1 MKKIGT
7 YLAFPL
13 LVILILLLYGFS
25 LKRNQQKKV
34 QKIEVQFEGGEN
46 EFLTHESVNKLLI
59 QNNEEFKNQPK
70 SVIDLHELE
79 NLISANPYVEEAV
92 VFLTPRGLLKTQ
104 IKQREPLA
112 RIITNNESY
121 YIDKYGVKIPLSS
134 NHSARVPLVLGVN
147 SFKDVKEI
155 TQLVNYFFE
164 DDFLKK
170 EIVAMKKMPNDEY
183 VFNVRSGDYKINF
196 GKCVNIDKKIKKIK
210 AFYNKAL
217 LDKTI
222 HNYKTINVKYHN
234 QVVCTKQ
241 HQVGK
246 AKSLG
251 VKRGVVNNITQTIQ
265 SIQQAVDE
273 AESVSGQK
281 IEEVVVGIAGQ
292 HIRSLHHSDYITR
305 TKSDEVIEAKDINDL
320 ENQVHKLVM
329 LPGEEIIHVLPQ
341 EFKVDSQADI
351 KEPIGMYGGR
361 LEANFHVVVGQVSSI
376 RNIGRCVKSA
386 GLSLSDITLEPL
398 ASASAVLSRE
408 EKEAG
413 VALID
418 IGGGTTD
425 LAIFKDGIIRHTAV
439 IPFGGNVI
447 TEDIKEGCSIIEK
460 QAELLKVKFGSAWP
474 GENKE
479 TEIVSIPGEHVYLEI
494 KNYGHETQKGKL
506 IAGIVLTGGGSQL
519 KHLRQLV
526 EYITGMDARI
536 GFPNENLAGESDDN
550 LSSPSYATA
559 VGLLMEG
566 LSKPEIE
573 RVVEEK
579 VVTEASF
586 QPIESV
592 EKESI
597 VIEDKQVEPKRRAK
611 SFFDKFTE
619 RFKEFLDN
627 AE

>member
-1 MKKIGT
+1 MENNKIAVGLDIGT
-7 YLAFPL
+7 TKIVAM
-13 LVILILLLYGFS
+13 IGRKNEYG
-25 LKRNQQKKV
+25 
-34 QKIEVQFEGGEN
+34 KIEV
-46 EFLTHESVNKLLI
+46 
-59 QNNEEFKNQPK
+59 
-70 SVIDLHELE
+70 
-79 NLISANPYVEEAV
+79 
-92 VFLTPRGLLKTQ
+92 
-104 IKQREPLA
+104 
-112 RIITNNESY
+112 
-121 YIDKYGVKIPLSS
+121 
-134 NHSARVPLVLGVN
+134 LG
-147 SFKDVKEI
+147 I
-155 TQLVNYFFE
+155 
-164 DDFLKK
+164 
-170 EIVAMKKMPNDEY
+170 
-183 VFNVRSGDYKINF
+183 
-196 GKCVNIDKKIKKIK
+196 
-210 AFYNKAL
+210 
-217 LDKTI
+217 
-222 HNYKTINVKYHN
+222 
-234 QVVCTKQ
+234 
-241 HQVGK
+241 GK

-273 AESVSGQK
+273 AESVSGQR
-281 IEEVVVGIAGQ
+281 INEVVVGIAGQ

-305 TKSDEVIEAKDINDL
+305 VNADEVIEHTDIENL
-320 ENQVHKLVM
+320 VNQVHKLVM

-341 EFKVDSQADI
+341 EFKVDSQPDI

-386 GLSLSDITLEPL
+386 GLNLADITLEPL
-398 ASASAVLSRE
+398 ASSSAVLSQE

-460 QAELLKVKFGSAWP
+460 QAELLKIKFGSAWP

-479 TEIVSIPGEHVYLEI
+479 TEIVSIPGLRGREPKEITLKNLSKIIHARVQEIIEHVYLEI

-526 EYITGMDARI
+526 EYITGMDTRI
-536 GFPNENLAGESDDN
+536 GFPNEHLAGDSDEV

-566 LSKPEIE
+566 LEKQSQLEEEEPITVQEPEVNANQFSNE
-573 RVVEEK
+573 EVDEVVEEK
-579 VVTEASF
+579 
-586 QPIESV
+586 Q
-592 EKESI
+592 
-597 VIEDKQVEPKRRAK
+597 KQQTIKKGK
-611 SFFDKFTE
+611 SFLDKFTE